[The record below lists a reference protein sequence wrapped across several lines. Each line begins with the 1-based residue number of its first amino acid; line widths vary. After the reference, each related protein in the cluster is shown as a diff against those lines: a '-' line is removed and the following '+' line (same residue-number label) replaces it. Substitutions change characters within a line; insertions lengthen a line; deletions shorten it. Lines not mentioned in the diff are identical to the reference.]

1 MELPELCCIAFS
13 LAKYTE
19 QPFAMEKSYLNVIS
33 DDESLTNV
41 WKHIKGGEY
50 LYEGGRWSVIYFPKS
65 FAKRIHLTLEKNDF
79 NT

>member
-33 DDESLTNV
+33 DDESLT
-41 WKHIKGGEY
+41 
-50 LYEGGRWSVIYFPKS
+50 YES
-65 FAKRIHLTLEKNDF
+65 T
-79 NT
+79 